1 MQGDH
6 RVCVD
11 SREHWPNALLWTKK
25 TEKTSPTPTARGNLL
40 DLFVEDDMPI
50 TRRLSLPHP
59 GAAIVR
65 MAWPM
70 PGCQTRCYKTCS
82 YDDFFARLLSTYCTE
97 GLMALSVR

>member
-1 MQGDH
+1 MCGFQGALAERIALDEEDGEDVADPHSAREPPRPLRRRRYADH
-6 RVCVD
+6 
-11 SREHWPNALLWTKK
+11 PQAL
-25 TEKTSPTPTARGNLL
+25 TAHL
-40 DLFVEDDMPI
+40 
-50 TRRLSLPHP
+50 